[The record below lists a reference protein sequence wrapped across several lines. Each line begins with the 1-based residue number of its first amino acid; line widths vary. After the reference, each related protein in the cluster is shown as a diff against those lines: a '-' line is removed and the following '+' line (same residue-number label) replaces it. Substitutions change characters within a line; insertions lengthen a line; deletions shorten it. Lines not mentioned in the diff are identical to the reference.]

1 VASKHGISLGCIAIF
16 RFSTA
21 KLQDARE
28 ICSQRSNQR
37 RAARTSEGGIS
48 VRQCRLEKDLCFQQ
62 ILGRVNLVGV
72 ENCCD
77 WTFGFAGSAID
88 AFFRMNP
95 KAF

>member
-1 VASKHGISLGCIAIF
+1 VTSKLGISSGCIAIF
-16 RFSTA
+16 RFSRA

-28 ICSQRSNQR
+28 VCSQRSNQR

-48 VRQCRLEKDLCFQQ
+48 VRQYRLEKDLCFQQ
-62 ILGRVNLVGV
+62 ILGRVSLVGV

-95 KAF
+95 KAS